1 MTCTNCKTKVLEKF
15 SNDDYSEYLKNKKRA
30 ERQGI
35 ELGWFC
41 YACADKMCMMCRNGI
56 VAKYIPAKE
65 EGEIKKKIPSC
76 QKCFDK
82 FRKHLGNPDE
92 IDPKI
97 LEPLP
102 NVTHEEWREFIRRVK
117 NTEDQNSLA
126 T

>member
-15 SNDDYSEYLKNKKRA
+15 SNEDYSEYLKNKKRA

-65 EGEIKKKIPSC
+65 EGEIKKRYLPARSVLISLENTWEILTKLIL
-76 QKCFDK
+76 K
-82 FRKHLGNPDE
+82 FWNLF
-92 IDPKI
+92 
-97 LEPLP
+97 LM
-102 NVTHEEWREFIRRVK
+102 
-117 NTEDQNSLA
+117 
-126 T
+126 